1 MTIAT
6 WRFWLLIYI
15 YIYILWVLWHPHFT
29 TCYHFFIS
37 DRIHKKTGFEYVTK
51 SANNKNTEEWTG
63 ILNTSNPCLIIYLF
77 LTASFTLVSI
87 PRVYY
92 STLSSLVPPA
102 QTHAQYVLML
112 NVQEMLSHHPDKFN
126 HKTIGAG
133 DCHSAEQTFTV
144 GKKSWQTV
152 TCQRSIMFLWDL
164 LLNEVYLK
172 SFCHCSEADENFQM
186 WM

>member
-1 MTIAT
+1 MCWIN
-6 WRFWLLIYI
+6 WLLQPDDFDYTYI
-15 YIYILWVLWHPHFT
+15 YIYDRVMWHL
-29 TCYHFFIS
+29 YHFIIS
-37 DRIHKKTGFEYVTK
+37 DRIHKKAGFEYVTK
-51 SANNKNTEEWTG
+51 SANNKTIEEWTG

-92 STLSSLVPPA
+92 STLSSLAPPA

-112 NVQEMLSHHPDKFN
+112 NVQEMLSHHPDKLN

-144 GKKSWQTV
+144 GKKSWHVKGQ
-152 TCQRSIMFLWDL
+152 
-164 LLNEVYLK
+164 
-172 SFCHCSEADENFQM
+172 
-186 WM
+186 

>member
-1 MTIAT
+1 MLPHVTTFSLVIAST
-6 WRFWLLIYI
+6 RKLDLN
-15 YIYILWVLWHPHFT
+15 IL
-29 TCYHFFIS
+29 
-37 DRIHKKTGFEYVTK
+37 K

-92 STLSSLVPPA
+92 STLSSLLPPA

-126 HKTIGAG
+126 HKTMLAIATPQ
-133 DCHSAEQTFTV
+133 SKLSPW
-144 GKKSWQTV
+144 GKKSWQT
-152 TCQRSIMFLWDL
+152 TCQRSIMFLWNL
-164 LLNEVYLK
+164 LLNDVYLK